1 MQNIHKTTHD
11 GPSTGVRWPIHR
23 SRGSGTKGVLERR
36 RPKNTGNNRGTFFS
50 NIPNYFFFGI
60 LIAVLHSKISHE
72 RFYCIFLTFMG
83 CGSSKEVI
91 TETDTTTNNTASSPA
106 NPSPRPTEVKAIN
119 KSETRKSETS
129 IISARESIKKSN
141 KSNTNTNTNETVMS
155 KVETL
160 KSIVN
165 QLNET
170 EIKSASE
177 LIPILQNIL
186 DRLKDGASGG
196 GASGGLPRSIKGYD
210 EYTAS
215 KLDPFV
221 AAGIKLGG
229 DAATGA
235 ALIKEAWTEMRS
247 YLLTT
252 TACKEPAQPDLVTL
266 FTPISEKVRAITA
279 ATNRNEWEN
288 HLKTLSEGAG
298 ALNWLLVKPAPVD
311 FIESFVGGSD
321 FWGNKIRKEYRTTNP
336 DQMAFVDT
344 FKALLLG
351 LMAYVKEYHTTGI
364 SWNSKGISTSEYKEG
379 GGASAAAAPA
389 VAATA
394 TTTTTTA
401 APKAAIELKPDGATA
416 GLKKVTK
423 EQQTWR
429 AEYNAGD
436 APAPLPAVPKK
447 APAAAAPQVKGPPKL
462 E

>member
-1 MQNIHKTTHD
+1 
-11 GPSTGVRWPIHR
+11 
-23 SRGSGTKGVLERR
+23 
-36 RPKNTGNNRGTFFS
+36 
-50 NIPNYFFFGI
+50 
-60 LIAVLHSKISHE
+60 
-72 RFYCIFLTFMG
+72 MG

-91 TETDTTTNNTASSPA
+91 KETDTTTNTTTSPA
-106 NPSPRPTEVKAIN
+106 KSSPRPTEVKSIN
-119 KSETRKSETS
+119 KSETPRKSETS

-141 KSNTNTNTNETVMS
+141 KSNTPNTNESVMS

-235 ALIKEAWTEMRS
+235 TLIKEAWTEMRS

-252 TACKEPAQPDLVTL
+252 TVCKEPAQPDLVIL

-351 LMAYVKEYHTTGI
+351 LMAYVKEYHTTGVT
-364 SWNSKGISTSEYKEG
+364 WNSKGISTTEYKEG
-379 GGASAAAAPA
+379 GGASAAATAP
-389 VAATA
+389 VA
-394 TTTTTTA
+394 TTTTTSTTTA

-436 APAPLPAVPKK
+436 APAPLPVVPKK